1 VPNGRADGG
10 GLGAGIP
17 PPLKPFALPKRNP
30 RSGNPRS
37 GSALTKSQKAKQVV
51 LVGSW
56 AVFGFGALAS
66 LALVCMATQNKTPFL
81 LKVFHGASQARLA
94 KAVAAAPAPRNGAD
108 PAARATAKR
117 NQAATATATA
127 TAVTTVGAPSLVL
140 AASSPAAAQASAAR
154 ASRGRL
160 ERRLRGAGRNV
171 ASAAA
176 AVVRRLSG
184 NTAGL
189 FGTSS
194 VSSSLSAPGLFSSV

>member
-127 TAVTTVGAPSLVL
+127 VTTVGAPSLVL